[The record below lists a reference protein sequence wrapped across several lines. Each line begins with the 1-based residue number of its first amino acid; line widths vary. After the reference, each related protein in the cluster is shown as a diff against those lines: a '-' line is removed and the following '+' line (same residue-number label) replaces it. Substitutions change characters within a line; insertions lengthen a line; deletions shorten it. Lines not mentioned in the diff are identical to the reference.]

1 MKKIVLTVFAL
12 IAVAFVFTACDKDEQ
27 VIPNEQLPEA
37 ATAFVNEY
45 FAGAKIISSIKD
57 KEGSTHEYEVKLDN
71 GVDIKFDNNGNWLD
85 VEARNDT
92 QALPN
97 TGFILSSIV
106 SYVSQHYASAAI
118 NGIEKKPNGF
128 DVELTNDMDLV
139 FDVDGV
145 FVRVDN

>member
-1 MKKIVLTVFAL
+1 MKKIVLIVFAL

-71 GVDIKFDNNGNWLD
+71 GVDIKFDKQWKLD
-85 VEARNDT
+85 WMWRLEMIRKRCLTRVLSCLLSLVMCRSIMLQQQLTALRRN
-92 QALPN
+92 LMV
-97 TGFILSSIV
+97 L
-106 SYVSQHYASAAI
+106 
-118 NGIEKKPNGF
+118 
-128 DVELTNDMDLV
+128 M
-139 FDVDGV
+139 
-145 FVRVDN
+145 